1 MDRSIS
7 KMKNPNNRVEPL
19 PVVFNEMTHTYILDG
34 NSMTEIEEI
43 IVAKLNQIIYAINT
57 GNVQT

>member
-1 MDRSIS
+1 
-7 KMKNPNNRVEPL
+7 MKNPNNRVEPL

-43 IVAKLNQIIYAINT
+43 IVAKLNQTIHAINT